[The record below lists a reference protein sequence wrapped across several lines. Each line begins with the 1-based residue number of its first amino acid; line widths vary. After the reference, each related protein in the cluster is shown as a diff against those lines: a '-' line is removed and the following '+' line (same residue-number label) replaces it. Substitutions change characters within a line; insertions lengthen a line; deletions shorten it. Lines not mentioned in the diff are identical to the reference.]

1 MFPIFFYLS
10 RFLFTLA
17 STSGSAG
24 FTAVF
29 KASTFDSS
37 EVTLASAAAKSAG
50 RSNVAWFASVAAAPH
65 NVT

>member
-1 MFPIFFYLS
+1 MFPKFFYLNGDDNT
-10 RFLFTLA
+10 FA

-29 KASTFDSS
+29 KASTFESS